1 MKINLS
7 RDDNTASTRSDRTS
21 ARRKSDTRGV
31 YARTYTWDVPVTVEL
46 SADLL
51 ARLHA
56 EAARRGVSID
66 AVIAE
71 LAGQLPADATP
82 ANSSGSPRRT
92 LSFAGTLSAEP
103 SLAERAEDILDEIAR
118 RNAS

>member
-1 MKINLS
+1 M
-7 RDDNTASTRSDRTS
+7 
-21 ARRKSDTRGV
+21 
-31 YARTYTWDVPVTVEL
+31 PVTVEL
-46 SADLL
+46 SAEVLD
-51 ARLHA
+51 RLYA

-71 LAGQLPADATP
+71 LTAHLPADAAP

-118 RNAS
+118 RKAS